1 MAENNVYP
9 GQNEALPKP
18 VSSNVKSKPKYE
30 RFGETIRYLTV
41 EELQRLFDCME
52 DYRHKLVFEMIYELG
67 CRVGEFVRIK
77 LRDLDFHRSSVFFPA
92 ENTKTGYRRTSYLPR
107 GLMNEVKS
115 LLKSQGRVTR
125 RDERVLRPDDF
136 LFPSPQGRNQH
147 YSENR
152 MRQVFHAYVKK
163 AGLDRRYGCD
173 SVGRTLHQ
181 ITVHSLRHSHLMS
194 YIHVHKLPLPVVQKQ
209 VGHRTL
215 RATSVY
221 LRPSDEVI
229 AEAYESVRPNSI
241 LSLARRSP
249 AAPVNRK
256 I

>member
-125 RDERVLRPDDF
+125 REI
-136 LFPSPQGRNQH
+136 GR
-147 YSENR
+147 
-152 MRQVFHAYVKK
+152 A
-163 AGLDRRYGCD
+163 
-173 SVGRTLHQ
+173 
-181 ITVHSLRHSHLMS
+181 
-194 YIHVHKLPLPVVQKQ
+194 HV
-209 VGHRTL
+209 
-215 RATSVY
+215 
-221 LRPSDEVI
+221 
-229 AEAYESVRPNSI
+229 
-241 LSLARRSP
+241 
-249 AAPVNRK
+249 
-256 I
+256 